1 MVQTA
6 VFQTYKIQA
15 TINNGLLAFKVRS
28 STNRFY
34 PVLSGLIFSL
44 DLFGVAMDQTSLNTL
59 STIETDVSA
68 VQIEPMKIS
77 TYLFKS

>member
-1 MVQTA
+1 MRRYGTDCSFSNLQNTSND
-6 VFQTYKIQA
+6 QQWPISLEGT
-15 TINNGLLAFKVRS
+15 G
-28 STNRFY
+28 TNRFY
-34 PVLSGLIFSL
+34 PVLIFSL
-44 DLFGVAMDQTSLNTL
+44 DLFGVKMDETSLNTL